1 MLKKIINFIKERK
14 YVYLLIKMKV
24 LNTFIGKKDIHI
36 LYSGFGEFVTV
47 TTVTTFVV
55 ASLTIQG
62 VIAYIVYI
70 TDPNLIQTA
79 IDYLSTT
86 GPIEGPVAQV
96 EPIVEAIEGP
106 VAQVEPIVEAIEGP
120 VAQVEPIVEAIE
132 GPVAQVEPTEL
143 ELAEIV
149 FQETV
154 VDSAEAFLVL
164 KDAEEAAEEVFKILE
179 EADQAEAS
187 KETIELLEK
196 QAREAF
202 QVLENAQEVAAASA
216 NAVKRAKVR
225 LDTAIY
231 WSTKS
236 VIFKKFYDWFSF
248 VFSYCRAFI
257 NSFF

>member
-86 GPIEGPVAQV
+86 GP
-96 EPIVEAIEGP
+96 IEGP

-231 WSTKS
+231 
-236 VIFKKFYDWFSF
+236 
-248 VFSYCRAFI
+248 
-257 NSFF
+257 